1 MALNKKELIKL
12 LTVLKKDFGDNVDEI
27 IENISKENITWLN
40 DCNCISFFENNSKS
54 IFNANHLFIFS
65 KNKKLPECISTIKI
79 SKDKKN
85 AIFVDIYG
93 NKKIIPYNKDIFVG
107 VKQAPLDDFLNQ
119 M

>member
-65 KNKKLPECISTIKI
+65 KIKI